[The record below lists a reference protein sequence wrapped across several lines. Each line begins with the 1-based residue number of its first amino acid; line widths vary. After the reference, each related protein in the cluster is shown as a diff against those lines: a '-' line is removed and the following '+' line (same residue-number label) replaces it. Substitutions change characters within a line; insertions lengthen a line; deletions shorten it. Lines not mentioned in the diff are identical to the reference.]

1 MGMVVALVAL
11 VLVVVVVVLVVVVVV
26 AVVVVAVA
34 AAVVV
39 LVAGQGL
46 SYCRLLH
53 PEPARAR
60 LWASPCYSGAPGS
73 VDLNGR
79 I

>member
-1 MGMVVALVAL
+1 MVVALVAL
-11 VLVVVVVVLVVVVVV
+11 VLVVVVVVLVVVVVVV